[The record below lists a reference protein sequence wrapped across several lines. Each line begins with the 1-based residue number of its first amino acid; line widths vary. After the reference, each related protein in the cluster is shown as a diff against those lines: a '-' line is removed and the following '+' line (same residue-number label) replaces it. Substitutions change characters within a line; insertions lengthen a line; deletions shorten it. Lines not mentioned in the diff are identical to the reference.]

1 MPIDK
6 RDAYR
11 QEQKQTNT
19 GNVVFRGGANTY
31 LEPEQLPF
39 GKYSDAQN
47 VRNTHPGMIKRPGQQ
62 RLNSTAE
69 GSVIAT
75 MFQFSKGKKTE
86 RHFYAQCGANIL
98 EATTVPPGSITGSF
112 GSVVFTQSASPKPAA
127 WTVITDK
134 MLFSNGVDGHQIY
147 TGIGTPV
154 EKFIV
159 YKAATAHSD
168 IPDSGS
174 DYSIEVSDD
183 STTTVATLDG
193 LGTYYGGL
201 GTYYVGDPALYI
213 KFDGADGSQAYT
225 AETGQTVTF
234 VNTAQLDTAYK
245 QFGPASLLLDGDSD
259 SVAVPDSDDW
269 FLSDG
274 KFTIRGFFRPTGASG
289 THQAIVGQYVD
300 ANNYWWLECYNN
312 LLRLVAFIGG
322 TYTGHFLIT
331 CPFTPDGSSFY
342 HIEIARNGTSESD
355 WKFFI
360 NGVSQPLTLAFGG
373 WDGTITNLAAPLRIG
388 YYETGVEYFKGH
400 IDELEIYKGTCLHTS
415 NFTVQAYDYDAIYI
429 MTPVPAKAFNVVM
442 GNKNSTGASLSM
454 NYWNGSWTSITSVV
468 NGTSAA
474 ASCAFGADGSI
485 AWSPPSDEITKNIY
499 GANGF
504 WYQLYLVGGGL
515 SGVCDIAT
523 MTYDASFQPLQNV
536 WDGVPINLVEAQVFT
551 SNIAGAASF
560 YQTQSPDAVVISSL
574 LPDQK
579 IYLATTD
586 PLEAIYV
593 DMGALTNSHIAS
605 IDTVGI
611 FCGSTW
617 SVASNI
623 YDYTSGFVK
632 SGWITFKRHTSVQP
646 VQFGQLLNYAYW
658 YYLQMSGST
667 TSSNLVVGFTGQPF
681 FSITDL
687 GDGLVNSGWRNRAC
701 YVFEN
706 TPNFVTVSEAYQPLH
721 LNGSDSAVLRAGD
734 GRTNRIVCMKNFY
747 NEMMVWQEEKGVDG
761 GTLTLFEGYTPNNFG
776 STLLSNRVG
785 TFSPKSAVV
794 VDGVIT
800 STATDEQIK
809 TIAYFLSHYGI
820 FATDGRVVYSISDD
834 IMDYFNPTKSTC
846 IRNGY
851 EDKMWI
857 GYDSAY
863 NVLRVGLVSGASATA
878 CNVFPVYD
886 LVDRTWTFDSLG
898 QALNSY
904 VEVEAGSGNV
914 PFIQVGG
921 GTDGYAYRLNTS
933 QDDVSTAIDAYVR
946 MELNLNGNEF
956 MVKDIKLR
964 HKTQTAGNISIVPY
978 QNGVEKASFTVPMT
992 AERSGE
998 TIRRVKT
1005 TVDIL
1010 GTNVAFKI
1018 GNASLSNDMTL
1029 FDIGFNLEVFD
1040 ER

>member
-6 RDAYR
+6 RLLYE

-19 GNVVFRGGANTY
+19 KNVPFRGGANTY

-39 GKYSDAQN
+39 GGYSDAQN
-47 VRNTHPGMIKRPGQQ
+47 VRNTHPGIIKRPGQQ

-86 RHFYAQCGANIL
+86 RHFYAQCGTNIL
-98 EATTVPPGSITGSF
+98 EANTVPPGSITGSF
-112 GSVVFTQSASPKPAA
+112 GSIVFTQSASPKPAA

-147 TGIGTPV
+147 TGLGTPV
-154 EKFIV
+154 EKFMV
-159 YKAATAHSD
+159 YKAAAAHKE
-168 IPDSGS
+168 IPDAGS
-174 DYSIEVSDD
+174 DYSLEVLDD
-183 STTTVATLDG
+183 STTTVATIDG
-193 LGTYYGGL
+193 LGTL
-201 GTYYVGDPALYI
+201 
-213 KFDGADGSQAYT
+213 AD
-225 AETGQTVTF
+225 
-234 VNTAQLDTAYK
+234 
-245 QFGPASLLLDGDSD
+245 
-259 SVAVPDSDDW
+259 
-269 FLSDG
+269 
-274 KFTIRGFFRPTGASG
+274 
-289 THQAIVGQYVD
+289 
-300 ANNYWWLECYNN
+300 
-312 LLRLVAFIGG
+312 
-322 TYTGHFLIT
+322 
-331 CPFTPDGSSFY
+331 
-342 HIEIARNGTSESD
+342 
-355 WKFFI
+355 
-360 NGVSQPLTLAFGG
+360 
-373 WDGTITNLAAPLRIG
+373 
-388 YYETGVEYFKGH
+388 
-400 IDELEIYKGTCLHTS
+400 
-415 NFTVQAYDYDAIYI
+415 DYDAIYI

-454 NYWNGSWTSITSVV
+454 NYWNGSWTSITSIA

-474 ASCAFGADGSI
+474 ASCALGADGSI
-485 AWSPPSDEITKNIY
+485 AWSPPTDEITKNIY

-504 WYQLYLVGGGL
+504 WYQLYLVGGSL

-536 WDGVPINLVEAQVFT
+536 WDGIPINLVEAQVFT

-574 LPDQK
+574 LPTQK
-579 IYLATTD
+579 VYLATTD

-617 SVASNI
+617 SVASNV

-632 SGWITFKRHTSVQP
+632 SGWITFKRHPSVQP

-681 FSITDL
+681 FSIGEL
-687 GDGLVNSGWRNRAC
+687 GDGLVNTGWKNRAC

-706 TPNFVTVSEAYQPLH
+706 TPNFIHVSEAYQPTH
-721 LNGSDSAVLRAGD
+721 LNGSDSAILKAGD
-734 GRTNRIVCMKNFY
+734 GRSNKVVCVKNFY
-747 NEMMVWQEEKGVDG
+747 NEMMAWQEEKGVDG
-761 GTLTLFEGYTPNNFG
+761 GTLTLFEGYSPDTFG
-776 STLLSNRVG
+776 TLVLSNKVG

-794 VDGVIT
+794 VDGVLT

-809 TIAYFLSHYGI
+809 TMAYFLSHYGI
-820 FATDGRVVYSISDD
+820 FGTDGRVVYGISDD
-834 IMDYFNPTKSTC
+834 IADYFNITKSTC
-846 IRNGY
+846 IRYGY

-857 GYDSAY
+857 GYDSTY
-863 NVLRVGLVSGASATA
+863 NVLRVGLVSGASASE

-886 LVDRTWTFDSLG
+886 LVDKTWTFDKLG

-904 VEVEAGSGNV
+904 IEAEAGSGNTPLV
-914 PFIQVGG
+914 QVGG
-921 GTDGYAYRLNTS
+921 GTDGYAYKLNNS
-933 QDDVSTAIDAYVR
+933 QNDVSTAIDAYVR
-946 MELNLNGNEF
+946 MELNLSGNEF

-964 HKTQTAGNISIVPY
+964 HKTQTAGNISIIPY
-978 QNGVEKASFTVPMT
+978 QNGVEKPSFTVPMT
-992 AERSGE
+992 AERSNE
-998 TIRRVKT
+998 TIRRMKK

-1040 ER
+1040 DR

>member
-1 MPIDK
+1 MPID
-6 RDAYR
+6 RRQLYE

-19 GNVVFRGGANTY
+19 KNVPFRGGANTY

-39 GKYSDAQN
+39 GRYSDAQN
-47 VRNTHPGMIKRPGQQ
+47 VRNTHPGIIKRPGQQ

-86 RHFYAQCGANIL
+86 RHFYAQCGTNIL

-112 GSVVFTQSASPKPAA
+112 GSIVFTQSASPKPAA

-159 YKAATAHSD
+159 YKAAAAHLN

-174 DYSIEVSDD
+174 DYSIEVLDD

-193 LGTYYGGL
+193 LGTY
-201 GTYYVGDPALYI
+201 
-213 KFDGADGSQAYT
+213 
-225 AETGQTVTF
+225 
-234 VNTAQLDTAYK
+234 
-245 QFGPASLLLDGDSD
+245 SD
-259 SVAVPDSDDW
+259 
-269 FLSDG
+269 
-274 KFTIRGFFRPTGASG
+274 
-289 THQAIVGQYVD
+289 
-300 ANNYWWLECYNN
+300 
-312 LLRLVAFIGG
+312 
-322 TYTGHFLIT
+322 
-331 CPFTPDGSSFY
+331 
-342 HIEIARNGTSESD
+342 
-355 WKFFI
+355 
-360 NGVSQPLTLAFGG
+360 
-373 WDGTITNLAAPLRIG
+373 
-388 YYETGVEYFKGH
+388 
-400 IDELEIYKGTCLHTS
+400 
-415 NFTVQAYDYDAIYI
+415 DYDAIYI

-454 NYWNGSWTSITSVV
+454 NYWNGSWTSLTSVV

-485 AWSPPSDEITKNIY
+485 AWSPPTDEITKNIY

-504 WYQLYLVGGGL
+504 WYQLYLVGGSL
-515 SGVCDIAT
+515 SGVCDLAT
-523 MTYDASFQPLQNV
+523 MTYDSSFQPVQNV
-536 WDGVPINLVEAQVFT
+536 WDGIPINLVEAQVFT

-574 LPDQK
+574 LPTQK
-579 IYLATTD
+579 IYLATTE

-617 SVASNI
+617 SAASNV

-632 SGWITFKRHTSVQP
+632 SGWITFKRHTSVKP

-681 FSITDL
+681 FSIGEL
-687 GDGLVNSGWRNRAC
+687 GDGLVNTGWKNRAC

-706 TPNFVTVSEAYQPLH
+706 TPNFITVSEAYQPLH
-721 LNGSDSAVLRAGD
+721 LNGSDSTILKAGD
-734 GRTNRIVCMKNFY
+734 GRSNKVVCLKNFY
-747 NEMMVWQEEKGVDG
+747 NEMMAWQEEKGPDG
-761 GTLTLFEGYTPNNFG
+761 GTLTLFEGYSPDTFG
-776 STLLSNRVG
+776 TLILSNKVG

-794 VDGVIT
+794 VDGVLT
-800 STATDEQIK
+800 STSTDEQIK
-809 TIAYFLSHYGI
+809 TMAYFLSHYGI
-820 FATDGRVVYSISDD
+820 FATDGRVVYGISDD
-834 IMDYFNPTKSTC
+834 IADYFDITKSTC
-846 IRNGY
+846 IRYGY

-857 GYDSAY
+857 GYDSTY
-863 NVLRVGLVSGASATA
+863 NVLRLGLVSGASATE

-886 LVDRTWTFDSLG
+886 LVDRTWTFDKLG

-904 VEVEAGSGNV
+904 IEAEAGSGNTPLV
-914 PFIQVGG
+914 QVGG
-921 GTDGYAYRLNTS
+921 GTDGYAYKLNNS
-933 QDDVSTAIDAYVR
+933 QNDVSTAIDAYVR
-946 MELNLNGNEF
+946 MELNLDGNEF

-964 HKTQTAGNISIVPY
+964 HKTQTAGNISVVPY
-978 QNGVEKASFTVPMT
+978 QNGVEKASFTIPMT
-992 AERSGE
+992 AEKTDE
-998 TIRRVKT
+998 TIRRMKK

-1040 ER
+1040 DR